1 MCNAAVIV
9 CSSLTACYCTGKM
22 LAQARALKTLQI
34 CVFTLPPF
42 KFACLPCHPS
52 NLRVWLARTLASFC
66 CWIDGP
72 EYDPIF
78 SSLPSGRITGQCAA
92 SSSQYPAFT
101 PSS

>member
-42 KFACLPCHPS
+42 KFACVVGAHF
-52 NLRVWLARTLASFC
+52 SF
-66 CWIDGP
+66 ILLLD
-72 EYDPIF
+72 
-78 SSLPSGRITGQCAA
+78 
-92 SSSQYPAFT
+92 
-101 PSS
+101 